1 MKKVSVIM
9 KICIS
14 GTPCTGK
21 TIITKELSKRLKW
34 KLISVNDLAK
44 QLNAYLGEDK
54 KRNAKIL
61 DMKRIEKYLEK
72 VEDDVIIEG
81 HVAHEISCDVVINLR
96 CNPEILEK
104 RLKERYPDKL
114 EKIKENIDAEILGV
128 ITSESIRCNEKVYE
142 VNTSK
147 KSVDQN
153 VDDIVEIIN
162 GNTKDYEV
170 GLIDWL
176 EKYEEKLIM

>member
-1 MKKVSVIM
+1 MKNVSVIM
-9 KICIS
+9 KVCIS

-21 TIITKELSKRLKW
+21 TIISKKLSERLKW

-44 QLNAYLGEDK
+44 ELNAYLGEDK

-61 DMKRIEKYLEK
+61 DMEKVEEYLEK

-81 HVAHEISCDVVINLR
+81 HATHEIPCDVVIVLR
-96 CNPEILEK
+96 CNPDILEK
-104 RLKERYPDKL
+104 RLKEKYPDKL
-114 EKIKENIDAEILGV
+114 DKIKENVDAEILGV
-128 ITSESIRCNEKVYE
+128 ITSESILCKEKVYE
-142 VNTSK
+142 VDTSE
-147 KSVDQN
+147 KSVKEN

>member
-1 MKKVSVIM
+1 M

-21 TIITKELSKRLKW
+21 TIISKELSERLGW
-34 KLISVNDLAK
+34 KLISINDLAK
-44 QLNAYLGEDK
+44 ELNAYLGEDK

-61 DMKRIEKYLEK
+61 DMKKIQEYLEK
-72 VEDDVIIEG
+72 VEVNVIIEG
-81 HVAHEISCDVVINLR
+81 HVAHEIPCDVVIILR

-104 RLKERYPDKL
+104 RLKEKYPDKL
-114 EKIKENIDAEILGV
+114 DKIEENVDAEILGV
-128 ITSESIRCNEKVYE
+128 ITSESVKCNEKVYE
-142 VNTSK
+142 VDTSS
-147 KSVDQN
+147 KSIDQN

-162 GNTKDYEV
+162 GNSKDYEV

-176 EKYEEKLIM
+176 EKYEEKLIGD